1 MQVCLRLCGWI
12 LTQQD
17 EIQIWL
23 WIELKIDYHC
33 SEGRNLD
40 VLECPENYP
49 QQNQSRK
56 NSANAKK

>member
-12 LTQQD
+12 LIQQD

-40 VLECPENYP
+40 VSEDEC
-49 QQNQSRK
+49 Q
-56 NSANAKK
+56 

>member
-1 MQVCLRLCGWI
+1 MLIIYAYKRTLFDGTMQVCLRLCGWI

-40 VLECPENYP
+40 VLEDEC
-49 QQNQSRK
+49 Q
-56 NSANAKK
+56 